1 MALNRRDARTSL
13 GGGGGARC
21 TRTNARIGAPFQ
33 SGFGVSFNSSPEDNT
48 LPRVVVR
55 PLVGDGALSYV

>member
-1 MALNRRDARTSL
+1 MALNRRDARTSW
-13 GGGGGARC
+13 GGGGGAC